1 MFIDTHMHISTE
13 FGVKPDRYIENAKNN
28 NVNIMIASFC
38 EKHDLDQSI
47 EYTDKY
53 DCLYSAIGYH
63 PEIAN
68 DVDEEDYKKL
78 EDVLVNHKKIVA
90 IGEIG
95 LDYYWDKSNKDK
107 QIEVFRRQLEMA
119 ERLGYPVVI
128 HTRDA
133 IEETYN
139 VLKDYKVKGV
149 LHCFS
154 GSLEMAEKFI
164 KLGFLIGIGGV
175 VTFKNSKL
183 YQVVEKIPLENI
195 ILETDSPYLAPEP
208 VRGSINE
215 SCNIPIIA
223 KKVSEI
229 RNISL
234 EEVEEKT
241 TQNAFSLFDL

>member
-1 MFIDTHMHISTE
+1 MFIDTHMHISND

-38 EKHDLDQSI
+38 EKYDLNKSI
-47 EYTDKY
+47 EYVNKY
-53 DCLYSAIGYH
+53 DCLYSAVGYH

-68 DVDEEDYKKL
+68 DIEDEDYKKL
-78 EDVLVNHKKIVA
+78 EDIVVNNKKIVA

-107 QIEVFRRQLEMA
+107 QIEVFRKQLELA

-133 IEETYN
+133 IEETYQ

-164 KLGFLIGIGGV
+164 RLGFLIGIGGV

-183 YQVVEKIPLENI
+183 YKVVEKIPLESI

-208 VRGSINE
+208 VRGSVNE

-223 KKVSEI
+223 KKISEI
-229 RNISL
+229 KNISL

-241 TQNAFSLFDL
+241 TKNAISLFDL